1 MKVCCL
7 SKMSVFI
14 VTCHCINIFM
24 YFTLQNKL
32 SKIHTYSLLDKH
44 I

>member
-1 MKVCCL
+1 MKVYCL

-14 VTCHCINIFM
+14 VTCHCINIHVFA
-24 YFTLQNKL
+24 FQNKL